1 MLFDSSLRKE
11 LSRSFGATLVV
22 ILTIVVTMML
32 IRALAQAA
40 GGRVA
45 PQDVLLLLAYTA
57 LGQLPMI
64 LSLSLFVAVVS
75 TLTRMYRDSEM
86 AIWFASGV
94 SLMRFLPV
102 ALRFA
107 LPLVV
112 CLAALSVLLGPWA
125 TRQMIN
131 LRDSYENRSDLSR
144 VAPGQFESSSNGQRV
159 FFVDKDSS
167 ETGEGRHIFILD
179 KRADSESV
187 TTAQAGRIEPGGA
200 GQRVL
205 ILENGA
211 RTELDQR
218 TGRKSLAR
226 FDEYRIVIGEKSLA
240 PVEEQPLRARSSLD
254 LLKLSGR
261 RVDAEWAA
269 RIGPVLTAVNLL
281 LLGIGLSS
289 GNQRKGASWTLLFA
303 LLSFVVYFN
312 LVNLS
317 QAWVASGQ
325 LSLAGALL
333 AVHGSVFVIGT
344 WLLWWRERGS
354 SWRLRRT
361 PAPSA
366 TPLRA

>member
-11 LSRSFGATLVV
+11 LSRSFGGTLIV

-75 TLTRMYRDSEM
+75 VLTRMYRDSEM
-86 AIWFASGV
+86 AIWLSSGV
-94 SLMRFLPV
+94 SLLRFLPV
-102 ALRFA
+102 TLRFA
-107 LPLVV
+107 LPLLA

-131 LRDSYENRSDLSR
+131 LRDAYENRSDLSR

-159 FFVDKDSS
+159 FFVDKDSD

-179 KRADSESV
+179 KRDDRESI
-187 TTAQAGRIEPGGA
+187 TTAQAGRIEPAGS
-200 GQRVL
+200 GQRLL

-211 RTELDQR
+211 RTELNEK
-218 TGRKSLAR
+218 TGQKSLAR
-226 FDEYRIVIGEKSLA
+226 FDQYRILVGEKSLA
-240 PVEEQPLRARSSLD
+240 PVEEQPLRARSTVD
-254 LLKLSGR
+254 LLKLSGA
-261 RVDAEWAA
+261 RVNAEWAA
-269 RIGPVLTAVNLL
+269 RIGPILTAVNLL
-281 LLGIGLSS
+281 VLGIGLSG
-289 GNQRKGASWTLLFA
+289 GNQRRGASWTLLFA

-317 QAWVASGQ
+317 QAWVGAGRMT
-325 LSLAGALL
+325 LAGALL
-333 AVHGSVFVIGT
+333 AVHGGVFAIGA
-344 WLLWWRERGS
+344 WLLWWRDRGS
-354 SWRLRRT
+354 SLRLGRAR
-361 PAPSA
+361 A
-366 TPLRA
+366 TVS

>member
-11 LSRSFGATLVV
+11 LSRSFGGTLIV

-86 AIWFASGV
+86 AIWFSSGV
-94 SLMRFLPV
+94 SLLRFLPV
-102 ALRFA
+102 TLRFA
-107 LPLVV
+107 LPLML

-131 LRDSYENRSDLSR
+131 LRDTYENRSDLSR

-159 FFVDKDSS
+159 FFVDKDST
-167 ETGEGRHIFILD
+167 EAGEGRHIFILD
-179 KRADSESV
+179 KKVDSESV
-187 TTAQAGRIEPGGA
+187 TTAQAGRIEPA
-200 GQRVL
+200 GDGRRVL

-211 RTELDQR
+211 RTDLDQR
-218 TGRKSLAR
+218 TGHKTLAR
-226 FDEYRIVIGEKSLA
+226 FDEYRIVVGEKSLA
-240 PVEEQPLRARSSLD
+240 PVEEQPLRARSSKD
-254 LLKLSGR
+254 LLRLSGR
-261 RVDAEWAA
+261 RVDAEWSA
-269 RIGPVLTAVNLL
+269 RVSPVLTAINLL
-281 LLGIGLSS
+281 VLGIGLSG

-325 LSLAGALL
+325 LTLAGALA
-333 AVHGSVFVIGT
+333 AVHGSVFAIGVS
-344 WLLWWRERGS
+344 LLWWRGRGS
-354 SWRLRRT
+354 SLRIM
-361 PAPSA
+361 PAPKPRSA
-366 TPLRA
+366 